1 VSTSLDPW
9 LGSELAGY
17 RLEEL
22 LGRGGMGVVY
32 RAWDPRLK
40 RQVAVKL
47 IAPELS
53 GDPAFRERF
62 LAEAELAAALEH
74 PNVVPIHDAGE
85 VEGQLYLVMRLV
97 EGSDLKTLLAAEGPL
112 PPRRAV
118 AICAQLAGALDAAHA
133 RGLVHRDVKPSNV
146 LLGQNEHVYLADF
159 GLTRELA
166 EQGALAVD
174 GRSVGTPAYVAPEQI
189 TGGDTAAA
197 ADQYALGCVLFEC
210 LTGEPP
216 FTGERELAVL
226 FAHLENEPPLA
237 SGCNAELPEAVDPV
251 LRRALAKDPGER
263 YPSCGE
269 LVADAR
275 SALGLLP
282 AERSSRR
289 RGLALMAIGA
299 LVLAAGL
306 AIALGLLLGGGS
318 EASRTLVT
326 NSVTRLDPESGEVSS
341 VAPAGTTPTAVA
353 AASGSV
359 WAVNQADGTVSQV
372 DAETGE
378 LRRTFRVNGLL
389 PSESYSTIAA
399 DGPVAWVVSTSGG
412 KGLLT
417 RLGDTEGPF
426 PPQIPLGITDP
437 IAVAVG
443 EGSVWVA
450 GKDVGENLILEVD
463 PRGMAVVDRVP
474 VSRGDT
480 IQDVAVGEGSV
491 WFTDYGAEETLWR
504 LDPESLR
511 VTGRLD
517 TAGDDSIAVGAG
529 GVWLGDIETGTL
541 ARVDPATMRVV
552 TRLELFEPPFLA
564 SVDVA
569 AGGDAAWLSFAQG
582 RAVYRVDARTNRLT
596 ATLELAVPGTEQEV
610 YPPGPRG
617 ITVTED
623 GVWVA
628 ISSVGE

>member
-9 LGSELAGY
+9 IGSELAGY

-97 EGSDLKTLLAAEGPL
+97 EGSDLKTLLAAEAPL
-112 PPRRAV
+112 APGRAV
-118 AICAQLAGALDAAHA
+118 AICAQLGGALDAAHA

-146 LLGQNEHVYLADF
+146 LLGQDEHVYLADF

-166 EQGALAVD
+166 EQGALAGD

-189 TGGDTAAA
+189 RGDDAAAA
-197 ADQYALGCVLFEC
+197 ADQYALGCVLYEC
-210 LTGEPP
+210 LTGAPP
-216 FTGERELAVL
+216 FAGERELAVL
-226 FAHLENEPPLA
+226 FAHLEDEPPRA
-237 SGCNAELPEAVDPV
+237 SGRNGEIPDAIDPV
-251 LRRALAKDPGER
+251 LQRALAKDPGER
-263 YPSCGE
+263 YPTCGE

-275 SALGLLP
+275 RALGVLP
-282 AERSSRR
+282 AQRSSRR
-289 RGLALMAIGA
+289 RGLALIGIGA

-306 AIALGLLLGGGS
+306 AVALGLLLGGGS
-318 EASRTLVT
+318 EASRTLAT
-326 NSVTRLDPESGEVSS
+326 NSVARLDRESGEVAEV
-341 VAPAGTTPTAVA
+341 VAAGKTPTAVA
-353 AASGSV
+353 AGSGSV
-359 WAVNQADGTVSQV
+359 WVVNEADGTVSQV
-372 DAETGE
+372 DAGTGA
-378 LRRTFRVNGLL
+378 LRRTFRVNGSV
-389 PSESYSTIAA
+389 PTDGYSNIAA

-412 KGLLT
+412 RGGLT

-426 PPQIPLGITDP
+426 PPQISLGIPDP
-437 IAVAVG
+437 VAVAVG

-450 GKDVGENLILEVD
+450 GKDVGENVILEID
-463 PRGMAVVDRVP
+463 PRKMAVVGRVA
-474 VSRGDT
+474 VSRGDK
-480 IQDVAVGEGSV
+480 IMDIAVGEGSV
-491 WFTDYGAEETLWR
+491 WFTDWGVEETLWR
-504 LDPESLR
+504 LDPETMD

-517 TAGDDSIAVGAG
+517 TAGDDSVAVGDGA
-529 GVWLGDIETGTL
+529 VWLGDIETGTL
-541 ARVDPATMRVV
+541 ARVDPETMRLV
-552 TRLELFEPPFLA
+552 TRLELFQPPLLA
-564 SVDVA
+564 TVDVTVG
-569 AGGDAAWLSFAQG
+569 AGAAWLSFAQG
-582 RAVYRVDARTNRLT
+582 RAVYRVDARSNELT
-596 ATLELAVPGTEQEV
+596 ATIELAVPGTEQEV
-610 YPPGPRG
+610 FPPGPRG
-617 ITVTED
+617 IAATED